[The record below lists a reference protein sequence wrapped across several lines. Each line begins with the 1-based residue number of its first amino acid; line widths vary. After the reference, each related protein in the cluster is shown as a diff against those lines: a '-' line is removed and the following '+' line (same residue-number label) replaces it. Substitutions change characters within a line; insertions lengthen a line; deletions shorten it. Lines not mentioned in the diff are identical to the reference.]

1 MHNVGMNSAS
11 CLGCLGLV
19 LLGCSTDT
27 FLGPEDA
34 GPGDQGLTGDAAF
47 EGSADVLTGEAST
60 SEAGDG
66 GEGDGGEAD
75 STTPA
80 TYKVGDYVP
89 YVSSTSFNVGFMVG
103 ETVVLVKP
111 ATLVKFGAICL
122 TSGVHVTMAL
132 YSDSGGAPGT
142 LLAYSGSALTTG
154 SDQEVSPNANV
165 ALGTGVY
172 WIMATYDANV
182 SLQVDSSTT
191 NQRDYISFVYGD
203 TLPTTFPT
211 PMIHYGIDF
220 NYYLVVE

>member
-1 MHNVGMNSAS
+1 MNSAS
-11 CLGCLGLV
+11 RLACLALI

-27 FLGPEDA
+27 FLGPDDA
-34 GPGDQGLTGDAAF
+34 DPGDQGVAGDAVVD
-47 EGSADVLTGEAST
+47 GSADALTGEASDA
-60 SEAGDG
+60 EAGDG
-66 GEGDGGEAD
+66 GEGGGGEAD
-75 STTPA
+75 STAPA

-89 YVSSTSFNVGFMVG
+89 YASSTSFNVGFMVG

-142 LLAYSGSALTTG
+142 LLAYSGSTLTTG
-154 SDQEVSPNANV
+154 SDQEVAPNANV

-182 SLQVDSSTT
+182 SLQVDSSSM

-203 TLPTTFPT
+203 ALPTTFPA